1 MNREDKRSPTVS
13 SAMAIVEKISIDLE
27 HVNNVLEVL
36 EVAFLNLP
44 YSDGEC
50 QSSCMTVL
58 YAYLKQVQDTHI
70 AELVALL
77 EKQSRV

>member
-1 MNREDKRSPTVS
+1 MDMKNKRSPTL
-13 SAMAIVEKISIDLE
+13 SAMDIIEKVAIDIE
-27 HVNNVLEVL
+27 HVTNMLEVL

-50 QSSCMTVL
+50 QSSCMSI
-58 YAYLKQVQDTHI
+58 LKAFLTQVQDTHI

-77 EKQSRV
+77 EKQSKA

>member
-1 MNREDKRSPTVS
+1 MNMNNKRSPTS

-58 YAYLKQVQDTHI
+58 YAYLQQVQDTHI

>member
-1 MNREDKRSPTVS
+1 MNMNNKRSPTS

-58 YAYLKQVQDTHI
+58 YSYLQQVQDTHI